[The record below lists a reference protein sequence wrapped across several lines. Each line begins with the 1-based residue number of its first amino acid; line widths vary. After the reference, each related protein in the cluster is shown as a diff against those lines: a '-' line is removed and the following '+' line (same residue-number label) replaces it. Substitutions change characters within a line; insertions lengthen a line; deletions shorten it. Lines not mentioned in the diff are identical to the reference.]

1 MKLTIFGNLPANL
14 LNPISPYD
22 LTPSTT
28 ATYESRI
35 EILFYVI
42 QKSVQKLQYSA
53 AACIESTNLLKIL
66 FSIDC
71 EFSNF
76 KNPNQRAET
85 FKAICEAVPQ
95 LTSIIIEE
103 ASKDFMT
110 CFMMEM
116 EGDTGSSTTTTATDP
131 TNEVQKPDT
140 SPKLVLA
147 NSKTIFAVIT
157 SVIAQQNSQKTS
169 ALDVVGIPSD
179 QPKEIFTYGET
190 FLRTFF
196 GGL

>member
-1 MKLTIFGNLPANL
+1 
-14 LNPISPYD
+14 
-22 LTPSTT
+22 
-28 ATYESRI
+28 
-35 EILFYVI
+35 
-42 QKSVQKLQYSA
+42 
-53 AACIESTNLLKIL
+53 
-66 FSIDC
+66 
-71 EFSNF
+71 
-76 KNPNQRAET
+76 
-85 FKAICEAVPQ
+85 
-95 LTSIIIEE
+95 
-103 ASKDFMT
+103 
-110 CFMMEM
+110 MEM
-116 EGDTGSSTTTTATDP
+116 EGQTGADGQTGAGTTGAGTTTSTTTDP
-131 TNEVQKPDT
+131 NEVKKPDT

>member
-1 MKLTIFGNLPANL
+1 M
-14 LNPISPYD
+14 
-22 LTPSTT
+22 
-28 ATYESRI
+28 
-35 EILFYVI
+35 
-42 QKSVQKLQYSA
+42 QYSA

-116 EGDTGSSTTTTATDP
+116 EGQTGADGQTGAGTTGAGTTTSTTTDP
-131 TNEVQKPDT
+131 NEVKKPDT